1 MGTAIQV
8 SVVIAAIVC
17 AVCAIYFSVRDENPR
32 NKLALC
38 FFGLMALFVSSSL
51 YFEFCGFGVL
61 REGAGASVVTVY
73 RNGEWTSSRWGAFE
87 LGEGQTFNV
96 PDEFAATRS
105 VTPITENPK
114 ARRVMKPFGCPFCP
128 FSTDTPAKLWG
139 HYGRCVDA
147 VADTRS
153 AEEKRAIVQVSVR
166 EGNERLV
173 RG

>member
-61 REGAGASVVTVY
+61 GEGAGASVVTVY

-87 LGEGQTFNV
+87 LGEEEQKQNHLGAV
-96 PDEFAATRS
+96 LRGHVEFL
-105 VTPITENPK
+105 P
-114 ARRVMKPFGCPFCP
+114 
-128 FSTDTPAKLWG
+128 
-139 HYGRCVDA
+139 
-147 VADTRS
+147 
-153 AEEKRAIVQVSVR
+153 EKRRKPYRHTAQRASEGKTAQEPKKPCWRPTALGESVAGTVAKDDKTPLSNLPKGAC
-166 EGNERLV
+166 EERL
-173 RG
+173 RCTF